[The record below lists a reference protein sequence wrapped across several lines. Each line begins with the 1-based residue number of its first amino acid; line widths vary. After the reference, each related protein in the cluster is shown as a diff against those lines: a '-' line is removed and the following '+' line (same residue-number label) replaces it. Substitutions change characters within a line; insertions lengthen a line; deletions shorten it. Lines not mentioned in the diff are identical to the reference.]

1 MFLAVTSEVWFE
13 LVPVQLASQFIIS
26 MKLKKR
32 KQFKFCKFNVI
43 LTKSEPDPNFFQS
56 FFSDDILTWF

>member
-26 MKLKKR
+26 MKLKKENNLN
-32 KQFKFCKFNVI
+32 FVN
-43 LTKSEPDPNFFQS
+43 LT
-56 FFSDDILTWF
+56 